1 MESSENNNQNLL
13 AILEKRFNENL
24 NRHESLNWKN
34 IEEQLKS
41 NPDKLEILL
50 KMEETGGEP
59 DVVKFDKNSGK
70 YLFIDCSPESPKG
83 RRSFCYDAEALEKRK
98 ENKPKDSAINAA
110 KSMGIEILT
119 DEDYRYLQTFGAVD
133 TKTSSWIE
141 TPPDIR
147 KHGGAIFGDYRYG
160 TVFIY
165 HNGADSYY
173 AARGFRGKLWV

>member
-1 MESSENNNQNLL
+1 MESSGNNNQNLL

-24 NRHESLNWKN
+24 IRHESLNWKK
-34 IEEQLKS
+34 IEEKLKS
-41 NPDKLEILL
+41 NTDKLEILS

-59 DVVKFDKNSGK
+59 DVVKFDEKSGE
-70 YLFIDCSPESPKG
+70 YLFFDCSAESPKG
-83 RRSFCYDAEALEKRK
+83 RRSFCYDAAALEKRK
-98 ENKPKDSAINAA
+98 ENKPKDSAMNAA

-119 DEDYRYLQTFGAVD
+119 EEDYRYLQNFGAID

-141 TPPDIR
+141 TPENIR

-160 TVFIY
+160 TFFIY